1 MIRSPYDEL
10 IGVRLGDAGPD
21 HAVAELAVTAA
32 LHQPGGIVHGGVYA
46 TLVETCASI
55 AANHWLGGDGVAVGV
70 SNHTDFLRAVR
81 SGTLRAEASPVQRG
95 RRLQLWEVTV
105 ANERG
110 REVARGSVRLANVD
124 ETPGG

>member
-1 MIRSPYDEL
+1 MIRSPFDEL
-10 IGVRLGDAGPD
+10 IGARLTDTGPD
-21 HAVAELAVTAA
+21 RAVAELTVTPE
-32 LHQPGGIVHGGVYA
+32 LCQPGGIVHGGVYA
-46 TLVETCASI
+46 TLVETCASV
-55 AANHWLGGDGVAVGV
+55 AANHWLEGGGVAVGV
-70 SNHTDFLRAVR
+70 ANHTDFLRAVR